1 MLNTIGEEASTPV
14 MEDLTEICEHSS
26 NEEANVVYIKGSNN
40 FVKKVEYEED
50 ETIRDV
56 LTRNGILNEQD
67 GFLYQIRNQLMDLD
81 KTFAHYKICSGEI
94 IYILPEPA
102 PLPYLI
108 YLFHQKSG
116 KVHCIELSHMDSV
129 DLLHKQ
135 VEKFLQIKEENQI
148 LIYGGKCLN
157 NTKTLKEEQMC
168 RESLV
173 TILDKRDIPEIETG
187 ADGV

>member
-1 MLNTIGEEASTPV
+1 MLSTISEEASTLV
-14 MEDLTEICEHSS
+14 MDELTDICERSS
-26 NEEANVVYIKGSNN
+26 SEEVHAVYIKGSNN
-40 FVKKVEYEED
+40 FVKRVEYKED
-50 ETIRDV
+50 ESIRDV
-56 LTRNGILNEQD
+56 LTRNGILNGQD
-67 GFLYQIRNQLMDLD
+67 GFLYQIRSQLIDLD

-116 KVHCIELSHMDSV
+116 KVHCIELSHMDAV

-135 VEKFLQIKEENQI
+135 VEKILQIKEENQI

-157 NTKTLKEEQMC
+157 SKKTLKEEQMC

-173 TILDKRDIPEIETG
+173 TILDKRDIPEIENG

>member
-1 MLNTIGEEASTPV
+1 MLNTICEEASTSV
-14 MEDLTEICEHSS
+14 MDELTDICASSS

-40 FVKKVEYEED
+40 FVKKLEYHKD

-56 LTRNGILNEQD
+56 LTRNGILKGPD
-67 GFLYQIRNQLMDLD
+67 GFLYQIRSHLMDLD
-81 KTFAHYKICSGEI
+81 NTFAHYNICSGEI

-116 KVHCIELSHMDSV
+116 KVHCIELNHMDSV
-129 DLLHKQ
+129 GMLHKQ
-135 VEKFLQIKEENQI
+135 VEKILQIKEDNQI

-157 NTKTLKEEQMC
+157 NRKTLQEEKMC

-187 ADGV
+187 TNGV